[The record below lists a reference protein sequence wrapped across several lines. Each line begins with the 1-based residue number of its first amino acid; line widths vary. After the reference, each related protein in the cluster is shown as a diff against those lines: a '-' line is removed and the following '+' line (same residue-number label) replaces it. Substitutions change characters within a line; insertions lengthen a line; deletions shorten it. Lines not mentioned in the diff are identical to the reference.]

1 MQQVHAQGMFV
12 ADKNTIENETV
23 EIHPASNHMKYRG
36 CLPYLAPVLPFC
48 GTVNLLD
55 STMCIKDRTRVP
67 TSLCSDA
74 LPSHKTCEQ
83 PSSD

>member
-1 MQQVHAQGMFV
+1 M

-48 GTVNLLD
+48 GRVNLLD
-55 STMCIKDRTRVP
+55 STMYIKDRTRVP